1 MLAGTW
7 TSDWPPAKD
16 WVREPRTSAD
26 VKAAVKTGVEIGF
39 LPPAFE
45 QYVIGYKLSCE
56 IVEYPILIKTW
67 TQQVL
72 AEG

>member
-1 MLAGTW
+1 M
-7 TSDWPPAKD
+7 
-16 WVREPRTSAD
+16 REPRTSAD

-56 IVEYPILIKTW
+56 IVEYPILIKT
-67 TQQVL
+67 
-72 AEG
+72 